1 MKIAYIKENKLGK
14 KIFGGIEI
22 GFFDNNYIISVS
34 NKEKTRVKKR
44 LTKFILKQ
52 KIDTLVFSKDL
63 EGEFKEEI
71 CALLNDNFGIDV
83 LNGKKLMELMDFD
96 IVKYII
102 DIQQVDMKQEE
113 IYIIFKKDNSLNLN
127 FLKRFIENFRM
138 TNVVTN
144 DIERLKNVQDN
155 LLEQD
160 GILISV
166 SNNKRKALKRAK
178 YVLNMNLSKTEL
190 EKYKIN
196 RNAIIINIKENVRYE
211 DVNFDGINVNY
222 FEITLPD
229 EYIEKFEQIGENFD
243 YVKLYESE
251 LVKDMQGKSLE
262 DIYTK
267 IKSDEVRVDGLIGN
281 NGKISRNEFGVTILE
296 KIRNKPESL
305 GL

>member
-166 SNNKRKALKRAK
+166 SNTSFIFCSAAPLLLRTERSKKGCLLLNEVPLLNTRAIMALGCPWG
-178 YVLNMNLSKTEL
+178 YFLVWMLLYPSKPARTC
-190 EKYKIN
+190 K
-196 RNAIIINIKENVRYE
+196 
-211 DVNFDGINVNY
+211 
-222 FEITLPD
+222 
-229 EYIEKFEQIGENFD
+229 
-243 YVKLYESE
+243 
-251 LVKDMQGKSLE
+251 
-262 DIYTK
+262 
-267 IKSDEVRVDGLIGN
+267 
-281 NGKISRNEFGVTILE
+281 
-296 KIRNKPESL
+296 KP
-305 GL
+305 

>member
-22 GFFDNNYIISVS
+22 GLFDNNYIISVS

-52 KIDTLVFSKDL
+52 KIDTLIFSKDL

-71 CALLNDNFGIDV
+71 CNLLNDNFGIDV

-196 RNAIIINIKENVRYE
+196 RNAIIINIKENVKYE

-229 EYIEKFEQIGENFD
+229 EYVEKFEQIGENFD

-251 LVKDMQGKSLE
+251 LLKDMQGKSLE

-281 NGKISRNEFGVTILE
+281 NGKISRNEF
-296 KIRNKPESL
+296 
-305 GL
+305 

>member
-1 MKIAYIKENKLGK
+1 MKIAYIKENKKKK

-71 CALLNDNFGIDV
+71 CNLLNDNFGIDV

-196 RNAIIINIKENVRYE
+196 RNAIIINIKENVKYE

-229 EYIEKFEQIGENFD
+229 EYVEKFEQIGENFD

-251 LVKDMQGKSLE
+251 LLKDMQGKSLE

-281 NGKISRNEFGVTILE
+281 NGKISRNEFWVTLLE